1 MFPALAAGV
10 AVRGAEGG
18 WGVPRLTLSADL
30 AYNGWA
36 QEEPPQV
43 LFIPGESPMLSPPS
57 RSVRPAGLLV
67 AAFAL
72 SALGFGS
79 CPGNPLLQTRE
90 QVPGFVEPHT
100 PGSGLAEEFLPPAG
114 GTIEQILGTGVDL
127 NHVDYIRTA
136 FTDGHPKVILIA
148 IPGFLGGGSTFDPLA
163 RDLVGSFKGSVE
175 VWAVDRRS
183 NQLEDRR
190 GALHARAQAEA
201 AGGDSAAVFQ
211 ALSEGVR
218 FYFPGSDTDE
228 DSIPD
233 PAFELPDAFGTPS
246 SFLRLSQDEVRPFG
260 AHWGV
265 DTYARDWRE
274 LVLHARSIVGE
285 SGLVLFG
292 GHSMGTTWTGVFA
305 AYDFDPGPG
314 VEAGYELV
322 DGLVLFEG
330 GGPNEPSAS
339 APDLADYQAAI
350 AGLEAPGGDPI
361 FLEDLFGFIDAVEL
375 GGAGE
380 LNGLAGTFAPD
391 ESSIVQTTPIFGGF
405 PISLLLP
412 TATNRSLVGYFLDD
426 DFSTN
431 AAFSASMGFSADHL
445 NYVNPFVGFFDG
457 EFYVGLTQPG
467 VPRTWINYDS
477 PRFDEADPDP
487 LTCPPLLPPPFPDAD
502 LGDEGTGCAIIDNGP
517 EPGPGDPPAQWGVER
532 EVTDIGVLLRTL
544 YETGNASEWYF
555 NSGRPNVDLAFGR
568 DSSALG
574 APELLNVTQNANV
587 DVPVLAIGGS
597 NGLTPTESSFD
608 DYLGSIASTDT
619 EVVILEGYSH
629 LDVLSAAENEALPPL
644 AAWILKLRIQKI
656 FESLLP

>member
-1 MFPALAAGV
+1 MPRP
-10 AVRGAEGG
+10 VR
-18 WGVPRLTLSADL
+18 PL
-30 AYNGWA
+30 
-36 QEEPPQV
+36 V
-43 LFIPGESPMLSPPS
+43 LFVVI
-57 RSVRPAGLLV
+57 
-67 AAFAL
+67 F

-90 QVPGFVEPHT
+90 QIPGFVEPHT
-100 PGSGLAEEFLPPAG
+100 PGSADADEFVPPDG
-114 GTIEQILGTGVDL
+114 GTIERILGSDVDL

-136 FTDGHPKVILIA
+136 FTDSHPKVILIA

-163 RDLVGSFKGSVE
+163 RDLVGAFKGSVE
-175 VWAVDRRS
+175 VWAVDRRT

-190 GALHARAQAEA
+190 GALHARAAAEA
-201 AGGDSAAVFQ
+201 AGDDAAVFQ

-218 FYFPGSDTDE
+218 FYFPGSDTDGN
-228 DSIPD
+228 SIPD

-285 SGLVLFG
+285 TGLVLFG
-292 GHSMGTTWTGVFA
+292 GHSMGTTWAGVFA

-330 GGPNEPSAS
+330 GGPRQPSAD
-339 APDLADYQAAI
+339 APDLAAYQAGI

-361 FLEDLFGFIDAVEL
+361 FLEDLFGFIDAVDL

-380 LNGLAGTFAPD
+380 LNGLAGSFAPD
-391 ESSIVQTTPIFGGF
+391 EPSIVQTTPIFGGF
-405 PISLLLP
+405 PISFLLP
-412 TATNRSLVGYFLDD
+412 LATNESLVGFFLDD

-431 AAFSASMGFSADHL
+431 AAFSASMGFSADHQ
-445 NYVNPFVGFFDG
+445 NFVNPFADFGFEGD
-457 EFYVGLTQPG
+457 FYVGLTQPG

-477 PRFDEADPDP
+477 PRFDSADPDP
-487 LTCPPLLPPPFPDAD
+487 LTCPPILPPPFPDAE
-502 LGDEGTGCAIIDNGP
+502 LGDVGTGCAIIDNGP
-517 EPGPGDPPAQWGVER
+517 EPGPGDPIAGWGVER
-532 EVTDIGVLLRTL
+532 EVTDIRVLLRTL

-555 NSGRPNVDLAFGR
+555 NSGRPDLDLAFGR

-574 APELLNVTQNANV
+574 APALLNVSQNANV

-597 NGLTPTESSFD
+597 NGLTPTESSYD
-608 DYLGSIASTDT
+608 DYLGSIASADT

-656 FESLLP
+656 FESSFP